1 MTTAEWILNCS
12 LLGWVLLRNLGT
24 RPVTR
29 GTYLAPLAV
38 VAVAAGVYLRDV
50 PGAGND
56 RLLEL
61 AGIGAGVVF
70 GLAAAACTRLRRDSS
85 GRLLARVGAAFAAVW
100 VIAIGGRIAFAE
112 LATHAWG
119 PAVGRF
125 SMEHAITGADAWRTC
140 FVLMAVCMVA
150 GRVLSTAVV
159 VRRTRRATAALDPV
173 QGTRTV
179 PAAA

>member
-29 GTYLAPLAV
+29 STYLVPLAV
-38 VAVAAGVYLRDV
+38 VAVAAGIYLRSI

-56 RLLEL
+56 HLLEL

-70 GLAAAACTRLRRDSS
+70 GLTSAACTRVLRDRN
-85 GRLLARVGAAFAAVW
+85 GHLVARAGVAFAAVW

-112 LATHAWG
+112 LATHSWG
-119 PAVGRF
+119 PAVARF
-125 SMEHAITGADAWRTC
+125 SVAHQITGADAWRTA
-140 FVLMAVCMVA
+140 FVLMALVMVLT
-150 GRVLSTAVV
+150 RVA
-159 VRRTRRATAALDPV
+159 ATAFAARGHRELTAADAP
-173 QGTRTV
+173 T
-179 PAAA
+179 PATA

>member
-29 GTYLAPLAV
+29 STYLVPLAV
-38 VAVAAGVYLRDV
+38 VAVAAGIYLRNI
-50 PGAGND
+50 PGGGND

-70 GLAAAACTRLRRDSS
+70 GLAAASCTRLLRDGS
-85 GRLLARVGAAFAAVW
+85 GRLLARAGAAFAAVW

-112 LATHAWG
+112 LATHSWG
-119 PAVGRF
+119 PAVARF
-125 SMEHAITGADAWRTC
+125 SLAHQITGADAWRAA
-140 FVLMAVCMVA
+140 FVLMALVMVLT
-150 GRVLSTAVV
+150 RVAATVFVARSH
-159 VRRTRRATAALDPV
+159 RTSEASAPATA
-173 QGTRTV
+173 
-179 PAAA
+179 